1 MARSSYTSARVVR
14 QRYFWPQGQLNI
26 WNFVML
32 AAGATILG
40 VSAAFLMIQQ
50 QMRLGVPW
58 IFPFGIT
65 VGALT
70 LFFIIIEFALVA
82 QNRLL
87 PGVMMLGAF
96 ILLVLFL
103 TGLIET
109 AIQLFGAG
117 NVSENCQRYVNKN
130 KIYGVSAST
139 LAWLEQNS
147 ICSSWYA
154 AFSFWIVGT
163 IFFVW
168 MMVMSSQ
175 VGRGTYDVAVLR

>member
-14 QRYFWPQGQLNI
+14 QRYFWPQGQLNFWTFI
-26 WNFVML
+26 ML
-32 AAGATILG
+32 AAGGTILG
-40 VSAAFLMIQQ
+40 VFAAFITIQQ
-50 QMRLGVPW
+50 RMDLLVPW

-65 VGALT
+65 VGSLT
-70 LFFIIIEFALVA
+70 LIYILIELILIA

-96 ILLVLFL
+96 ILLVLYL

-117 NVSENCQRYVNKN
+117 NVSTNCQRYVNN
-130 KIYGVSAST
+130 NPISGVSAST

-163 IFFVW
+163 VFFIW
-168 MMVMSSQ
+168 MLIMSSQ
-175 VGRGTYDVAVLR
+175 VGRGLYDIRP